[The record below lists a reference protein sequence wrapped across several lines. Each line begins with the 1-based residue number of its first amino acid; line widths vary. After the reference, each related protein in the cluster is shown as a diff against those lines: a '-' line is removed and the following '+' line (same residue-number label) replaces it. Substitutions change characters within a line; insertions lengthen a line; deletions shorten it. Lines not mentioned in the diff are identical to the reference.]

1 MSIFVSIP
9 MLSFTIIFRIAF
21 LLEENCAY
29 DVVRIVRTI
38 ASTHSDTI
46 TMNRLA
52 ITMRNRLCQ
61 LQIVLYSM
69 YAIEYQHLSA

>member
-1 MSIFVSIP
+1 MNIAPYLYWSDVFVSIFVSIP
-9 MLSFTIIFRIAF
+9 MLSFTIIFRIV
-21 LLEENCAY
+21 EENCAY

-38 ASTHSDTI
+38 ASTHSDAI

-61 LQIVLYSM
+61 LQIV
-69 YAIEYQHLSA
+69 

>member
-52 ITMRNRLCQ
+52 SLCQ